1 MQEEK
6 RSCDVVVIGGGPAGH
21 PAAMRAAQIGKKVV
35 LVEKNRL
42 GGTCLN
48 RGCIP
53 TKTLIASSERLAQAR
68 EAEKLGVKVAKA
80 EPDWKA
86 IIERKNRVIETLTRG
101 IEAGLRS
108 SSVELVKGNAS
119 ITQEGEVLVKE
130 TEKDLILKAEKII
143 IATGSE
149 PREIPVFDFSKPS
162 VLTSTDA
169 LNLEKIPE
177 SLVVVGSGV
186 MGSEFAAIFSSLG
199 TNVVMVEMMDKMLP
213 TEDSRVSRQMKSLF
227 SRSGIE
233 VMTSTSVQEVFEYQ
247 EGGIKLKLSTGEV
260 LEAEKVLV
268 SIGRKLNSSAL
279 GLEKLGIEVE
289 KDGAIKVNERM
300 ETSESGIFAAG
311 DVTGGIMLAHV
322 ATFEGIV
329 AAENACGREAKMD
342 YRVVPSCVFTSP
354 EVASVGI
361 NTDTAKERKLDV
373 KVSRIPFS
381 GLGKALAMGE
391 ERGFVQLIADRK
403 TDIVL
408 GAQIMGAHASDLIH
422 EVALAMKLG
431 ATASQI
437 EQTVHAHP
445 SLSEAVM
452 QAARALG
459 ENP

>member
-1 MQEEK
+1 MQEEE

-35 LVEKNRL
+35 LVEKSRL

-53 TKTLIASSERLAQAR
+53 TKTLIASSERLVEVR
-68 EAEKLGVKVAKA
+68 EAEKLGVRVAKA
-80 EPDWKA
+80 EPDWEA
-86 IIERKNRVIETLTRG
+86 ILERKNRVIETLTRG
-101 IEAGLRS
+101 IEARLRS

-119 ITQEGEVLVKE
+119 ITPEREVLVE
-130 TEKDLILKAEKII
+130 GTEKDLILKAEKII

-186 MGSEFAAIFSSLG
+186 IGSEFAAIFGSLG

-213 TEDSRVSRQMKSLF
+213 TEDSRVSRQMKNLF

-233 VMTSTSVQEVFEYQ
+233 VMTSTSVQEVLEYQ

-342 YRVVPSCVFTSP
+342 YDVVPSCVFTSP
-354 EVASVGI
+354 EIASVGI
-361 NTDTAKERKLDV
+361 NMDTAKEEELDV

-391 ERGFVQLIADRK
+391 ERGFVQLIVDGK
-403 TDIVL
+403 TDCVL

-437 EQTVHAHP
+437 EQTIHAHP

-452 QAARALG
+452 QAARALR